1 MQFSDIYLN
10 ADEFFEILRYA
21 WEKSEFFDGWDKRQ
35 HPEDLA
41 VNIEVVLDSVT
52 CGMVYYSHII
62 SNNSRKSMQPPPPPY
77 NPNKKTVED
86 MKIQKEQSNAKW
98 TAYNAMEY
106 ANLENKPAVYPDVFG
121 DNV

>member
-41 VNIEVVLDSVT
+41 VNIEVVLDSVI

-62 SNNSRKSMQPPPPPY
+62 SNNSRKSMPTY
-77 NPNKKTVED
+77 DPNKKTVED
-86 MKIQKEQSNAKW
+86 MKIQKQQSDAKW
-98 TAYNAMEY
+98 TAHNAMEY
-106 ANLENKPAVYPDVFG
+106 ADLPSKPAVYPDVFG

>member
-21 WEKSEFFDGWDKRQ
+21 WEKSEFFDGWDKRH

-62 SNNSRKSMQPPPPPY
+62 SNNSRKSTLANDRVPVFGG
-77 NPNKKTVED
+77 TVPSD
-86 MKIQKEQSNAKW
+86 
-98 TAYNAMEY
+98 T
-106 ANLENKPAVYPDVFG
+106 FG